1 MKKSYI
7 ILKSDLNNFLSDINK
22 AMTKTKIFY
31 NVSTKNHKDNN
42 NKIIVII
49 G

>member
-1 MKKSYI
+1 MKKTYTI
-7 ILKSDLNNFLSDINK
+7 FKTDLNNFLTEITR
-22 AMTKTKIFY
+22 AMTKTKTFY
-31 NVSTKNHKDNN
+31 NVTTKEHKDN

>member
-1 MKKSYI
+1 MKKTYTI
-7 ILKSDLNNFLSDINK
+7 FKTDLNNFLSEISQAMEK
-22 AMTKTKIFY
+22 AKTFY
-31 NVSTKNHKDNN
+31 NVTTKNHKDN

>member
-1 MKKSYI
+1 MKKTYT
-7 ILKSDLNNFLSDINK
+7 ILKLDLNNFLSDINK
-22 AMTKTKIFY
+22 AMTKAKIFY

-42 NKIIVII
+42 KIIVII

>member
-1 MKKSYI
+1 MRKNYVIFKE
-7 ILKSDLNNFLSDINK
+7 DLNSFLQELSR
-22 AMTKTKIFY
+22 AMTNAKIFY
-31 NVSTKNHKDNN
+31 NVTTKPHKDN

>member
-1 MKKSYI
+1 MKKTYTI
-7 ILKSDLNNFLSDINK
+7 FKTDLNNFLSEISQ
-22 AMTKTKIFY
+22 AMTKAKIFY

-42 NKIIVII
+42 KIIVII

>member
-1 MKKSYI
+1 MKKTYTI
-7 ILKSDLNNFLSDINK
+7 FKTDLNNFLSEISQ
-22 AMTKTKIFY
+22 AMGKTKTFY
-31 NVSTKNHKDNN
+31 NVTTKNHKDN